1 MIEKTSLEKKKRIDV
16 DLRPLIAFLLTFISL
31 VAVFTINMI
40 VPFGERNIF
49 TSDLGAQYG
58 PYLVGLKEA
67 LTSGQSLLYSRTLG
81 LGGNTMGVF
90 AYYLSSPLNLLVFLF
105 PMEKIQTMVT
115 ILIMLKLS
123 FAGAFMTWL
132 LDRKFKSEDKLTVLF
147 GIMYPLCSFAMVFM
161 FNIMWLDGF
170 ALLPLLILLAEKFII
185 NRKTWPVLT
194 LVLLLLFVSGYY
206 MAYMVGAFSF
216 IYLMSIMGYYGW
228 FSKEKQKEGL
238 KTVGLFILSAVT
250 AAMMSA
256 CILLPAGLNTIG
268 NPDYTVNDG
277 GLSMNPEFNLVS
289 ILDQLVEKKV
299 EDLSIN
305 LPQIF
310 CGVTALL
317 LCILLFFNPSIK
329 KSLKKALGAAFGFGL
344 FSFQFPLLNR
354 AWHLFDEPN
363 WFNFR
368 YSYVFSFVMILVA
381 FYSYMHM
388 GEAKKKHFFAS
399 LGIVAGIAVIS
410 QSFGL
415 MAKEDNTF
423 FATIILAAL
432 ICALLYGKTLDK
444 WPDVIYNLK
453 KLGTL
458 FLVCVIVI
466 EIVIFNP
473 RCYLP
478 GIFSGAQDATEF
490 EEMLGDLEELSSR
503 IDDDGAYRTE
513 IHYPWHHLVYSNN
526 VPYYM
531 KTQGISIFASMANKK
546 TNHFLKQLG
555 YRSNYNYFAMEH
567 MNTIL
572 PADSILGV
580 RYIVSVNHTI
590 SELRYKANVDR
601 YYLYENDYALPQAL
615 LARSDA
621 GGFDGFRLE
630 KDVKEKDYF
639 TFQEDWISSLSGLD
653 ASDIYETWT
662 AEWEVMNGQKT
673 DTPPEDV
680 IHRGDT
686 IDNTLDLE
694 KKGTAAKALTYYL
707 RNNDKAPMVLR
718 TTFEAQRSGAIYFL
732 IPYSY
737 LQVITGVYV
746 NDELISMTDSNSY
759 FSQILN
765 LGSFREGDTVK
776 VDIKV
781 DDAIF
786 GSFAPIFAY
795 LEPEAMAKHKD
806 ALTTGLQSITVEN
819 GHYVVQTNVEEDR
832 LLIFTAPYEKGW
844 KAFIDGQETAIV
856 VYEDAFIS
864 VPLSA
869 GTHTV
874 ELRFTPPGWKV
885 GLLVSAAGLLLFVAM
900 TVVSLRPKRKEEKAE
915 PEEDGNSKDTETN
928 VKPEAIEVAAP
939 ADDTKP
945 DNEEEKK

>member
-16 DLRPLIAFLLTFISL
+16 DLRPWITFLLTFVSL

-90 AYYLSSPLNLLVFLF
+90 AYYLSSPLNLLIFLF
-105 PMEKIQTMVT
+105 PIEKIQTMVT

-132 LDRKFKSEDKLTVLF
+132 LDRKFQSQDKMTVLF
-147 GIMYPLCSFAMVFM
+147 GMMYPLCSFAMVFM

-170 ALLPLLILLAEKFII
+170 AILPLLILLAETFIV
-185 NRKTWPVLT
+185 NRKTWPALT
-194 LVLLLLFVSGYY
+194 LVLLVLFVSGYY

-216 IYLMSIMGYYGW
+216 IYLMSVMGYGGW
-228 FSKEKQKEGL
+228 FAKERQKEGL
-238 KTVGLFILSAVT
+238 KTVGLFVLSAVT

-277 GLSMNPEFNLVS
+277 GLSMNPEFKMVS
-289 ILDQLVEKKV
+289 ILDQLVEKKI

-310 CGVTALL
+310 CGLAALF

-344 FSFQFPLLNR
+344 LSFQFPLLNR

-368 YSYVFSFVMILVA
+368 YSYVFSFVMIMVA

-388 GEAKKKHFFAS
+388 SSAPKKHFFAS
-399 LGIVAGIAVIS
+399 LGIVAGIAVFS

-415 MAKEDNTF
+415 MAKKDNTF
-423 FATIILAAL
+423 FATILLSTL
-432 ICALLYGKTLDK
+432 ICVLLYGKTLDK

-453 KLGTL
+453 KLGTV
-458 FLVCVIVI
+458 FLVGVIVI

-478 GIFSGAQDATEF
+478 EIYSGAQDATDF
-490 EEMLGDLEELSSR
+490 EEMLGDLDELSSR
-503 IDDDGAYRTE
+503 IEDRTYRTE
-513 IHYPWHHLVYSNN
+513 IHDPWHHLVYSNN
-526 VPYYM
+526 VPYYLD
-531 KTQGISIFASMANKK
+531 TQGISIFASMANKK

-580 RYIVSVNHTI
+580 RYIVSVDHSI
-590 SELRYKANVDR
+590 SELRYKSNVDR
-601 YYLYENDYALPQAL
+601 YYLYENDYALPPVL
-615 LARSDA
+615 LARRDA
-621 GGFDGFRLE
+621 GDFDGYRLE
-630 KDVKEKDYF
+630 KDEKEKDYF
-639 TFQEDWISSLSGLD
+639 AFQEDWIGSLSGLD

-673 DTPPEDV
+673 DIPPEDV
-680 IHRGDT
+680 IHRGDK

-694 KKGTAAKALTYYL
+694 KKATAARALTYYL

-718 TTFEAQRSGAIYFL
+718 TTFNAQRSGAIYFL

-737 LQVITGVYV
+737 LQVIADVYV
-746 NDELISMTDSNSY
+746 NDELISTADSNSY
-759 FSQILN
+759 FSQILD
-765 LGSFREGDTVK
+765 LGSFRAGDSVK
-776 VDIKV
+776 VDIRV
-781 DDAIF
+781 NDAIF

-795 LEPEAMAKHKD
+795 LEPEAMAKHKE
-806 ALTTGLQSITVEN
+806 ALMSGLSDVTVEN
-819 GHYVVQTNVEEDR
+819 GHYVVKTDVDEDR
-832 LLIFTAPYEKGW
+832 LLIITAPYENGW
-844 KAFIDGQETAIV
+844 KAFVDGQAADIV
-856 VYEDAFIS
+856 AYEDAFLA

-869 GTHTV
+869 GAHTV
-874 ELRFTPPGWKV
+874 ELRFTPPGWTA
-885 GLLVSAAGLLLFVAM
+885 GLLASAAGLLLFVAM
-900 TVVSLRPKRKEEKAE
+900 TIVCLRPKSHEEK
-915 PEEDGNSKDTETN
+915 N
-928 VKPEAIEVAAP
+928 
-939 ADDTKP
+939 DTKT
-945 DNEEEKK
+945 DNEEEKT